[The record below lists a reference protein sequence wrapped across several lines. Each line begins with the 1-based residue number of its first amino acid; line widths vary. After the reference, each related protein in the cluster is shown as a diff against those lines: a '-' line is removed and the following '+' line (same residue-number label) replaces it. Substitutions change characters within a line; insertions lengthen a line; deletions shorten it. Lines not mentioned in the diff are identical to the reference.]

1 MGRTGRP
8 KHLSGDEHTTT
19 IMLDVATQEAI
30 LSLQLRRLRSTG
42 RKPTLRDLVREGID
56 GLLRHEG
63 LEPLPTTSPV
73 PAGTVIP
80 ISKTAR

>member
-8 KHLSGDEHTTT
+8 KYLSGDEHTTT
-19 IMLDVATQEAI
+19 VMLDVATQEAI

-63 LEPLPTTSPV
+63 LEPLPTISPV
-73 PAGTVIP
+73 PSGTVIP
-80 ISKTAR
+80 ISKTAG